1 MKSLSEQIENSNYTF
16 RKFLTKKLNYQQAE
30 MHFKNILYEK
40 DKALEPLD
48 LIDDLDDI
56 IKNIKVEEISSVF
69 NSSSSIFFTEE

>member
-16 RKFLTKKLNYQQAE
+16 RKFLTKKLNHQQAE
-30 MHFKNILYEK
+30 MHFRNILYEK